1 MLHFAEFA
9 DFHRAVG
16 FAHSPTLPDFDVFRL
31 DETTRVA
38 VAFMPPFR
46 KDWYQLVFKLNPARS
61 VWLNDAPVAATQPM
75 LLFNSPN
82 HVYSWQVD
90 TDLRAFIVLV
100 KPEFLTAIPNIEQ
113 EFPFFG
119 LTQPNL
125 IPVAETEVAVFEGF
139 FGQLLTISAGNDV
152 FRRETIQ
159 ALLTALLFRC
169 KSAYQQQQQTAD
181 AQPRN
186 RIIVGRFQALIHAF
200 FLEKRTVAAYADL
213 LNITPNYL
221 NDVVKQTTGKNA
233 RHFIV
238 ERVMTEA
245 RNLLRHTDLDV
256 NTVAHTL
263 QFDEPTNFVKF
274 FRQHAGQTPGQF
286 RNQPKINYP
295 GNLPVL
301 PLN

>member
-31 DETTRVA
+31 DEATRVG
-38 VAFMPPFR
+38 VSFMPPFR
-46 KDWYQLVFKLNPARS
+46 KDWYQIVFKLNPARS
-61 VWLNDAPVAATQPM
+61 VWLNDAPVKATQPM

-90 TDLRAFIVLV
+90 PDLRAFIVLI
-100 KPEFLTAIPNIEQ
+100 KPEFLTAITNIEQ

-119 LTQPNL
+119 LAQSNL
-125 IPVAETEVAVFEGF
+125 IPIAGADSQEFEQL
-139 FGQLLTISAGNDV
+139 FGQLLTNSAGDAL
-152 FRRETIQ
+152 FRRETLQ
-159 ALLTALLFRC
+159 ALLTALLYRC
-169 KSAYQQQQQTAD
+169 KSAYQQQQQTTES
-181 AQPRN
+181 QPRN
-186 RIIVGRFQALIHAF
+186 RIIVGRFQALIHTF

-221 NDVVKQTTGKNA
+221 NDVVKETTGKNA

-245 RNLLRHTDLDV
+245 RNLLCHTDLDV
-256 NTVAHTL
+256 NTVSYTL

-286 RNQPKINYP
+286 RSQPKPNYP
-295 GNLPVL
+295 GNLPPL
-301 PLN
+301 PVN

>member
-9 DFHRAVG
+9 EFHQAVG
-16 FAHSPTLPDFDVFRL
+16 FAHTPTLPDFDIFAL
-31 DETTRVA
+31 DAATQVG
-38 VAFMPPFR
+38 VSFMPPFR
-46 KDWYQLVFKLNPARS
+46 KDWYQMVFKLNPARS
-61 VWLNDAPVAATQPM
+61 VWLNDAPVVATQPM

-90 TDLRAFIVLV
+90 ADLRAFIVLV

-125 IPVAETEVAVFEGF
+125 IPLTESEVAVFDGF
-139 FGQLLTISAGNDV
+139 FRQLLDNSTCVGV
-152 FRRETIQ
+152 FHRETMQ
-159 ALLTALLFRC
+159 ALLMALLFRC
-169 KSAYQQQQQTAD
+169 KSAYEQQRQSQHS
-181 AQPRN
+181 QPRN
-186 RIIVGRFQALIHAF
+186 RIIVGRFQQLIHTF
-200 FLEKRTVAAYADL
+200 FLEKKTVAAYADL

-221 NDVVKQTTGKNA
+221 NDVVKEATGKNA

-238 ERVMTEA
+238 ARVITEA
-245 RNLLRHTDLDV
+245 RNLLCHTDLDV

-274 FRQHAGQTPGQF
+274 FRQHTGQTPGQF
-286 RNQPKINYP
+286 RSQPKLNYP

-301 PLN
+301 PVN